1 MESLFPEKG
10 SNPFPL
16 QWQCRVLTTGLPG
29 KSHKSFVFFNP
40 FLSLFTLLGL
50 VACLLGGSKGKESA
64 SIGDPG
70 SISGS
75 GRSPGEGNGNPLQY
89 SCLENPM
96 DGGAWQATVHGSQS
110 RTRLSDFHFL
120 HLAYLQDGI
129 QLYERAGLC
138 DRDAATVHSSSAD
151 LYEDAPVHLIVRSP
165 AGTWGWIVSSWVL
178 SGLSSPAAL
187 IPAHP
192 SPGLHVQEV

>member
-1 MESLFPEKG
+1 MEKCFVFFPPVFGCTVWHVESLFPEKG

-29 KSHKSFVFFNP
+29 KSHKSFVFFHP

-75 GRSPGEGNGNPLQY
+75 GRAPGEGNGNPLQY
-89 SCLENPM
+89 SCMENPM
-96 DGGAWQATVHGSQS
+96 DRGAWQATAHRAAKTQ
-110 RTRLSDFHFL
+110 TQLSTK
-120 HLAYLQDGI
+120 QPPPPPR
-129 QLYERAGLC
+129 YEIIS
-138 DRDAATVHSSSAD
+138 TK
-151 LYEDAPVHLIVRSP
+151 Y
-165 AGTWGWIVSSWVL
+165 
-178 SGLSSPAAL
+178 
-187 IPAHP
+187 
-192 SPGLHVQEV
+192 